1 VFERHVEHYLHSDA
15 TQRLAAVSSL
25 AGWLEAV
32 PD

>member
-1 VFERHVEHYLHSDA
+1 VRVTQEHYLHSDA